1 MKNRD
6 VVNILGFMIIL
17 LVIVVMYFFRYK
29 SNLISDNVMN
39 KTWYRYD
46 YTTGYYEKIIFNKN
60 SVNYYKPVK
69 GNETTEY
76 DGCKKYNY
84 NKKNTEFSLDCGLK
98 IKYLNY
104 NDDRLLLKINN
115 NDRAFYLNVE
125 DSLNHEFEAY
135 FGKTIYEY
143 KKEKMQA
150 KDFIKINEAKL
161 FEIIKNNEYSKI
173 VFIGNKCSSI
183 DCTLVL
189 DVMEKWI
196 STTEN
201 VYYFDINDMND
212 KVIKKLNEIDKS
224 LGLTIDYYD
233 NIYPKVIISNN
244 NKIVDKY
251 DVICSGFNCKKYYSN
266 EF

>member
-1 MKNRD
+1 
-6 VVNILGFMIIL
+6 
-17 LVIVVMYFFRYK
+17 
-29 SNLISDNVMN
+29 
-39 KTWYRYD
+39 
-46 YTTGYYEKIIFNKN
+46 
-60 SVNYYKPVK
+60 
-69 GNETTEY
+69 
-76 DGCKKYNY
+76 
-84 NKKNTEFSLDCGLK
+84 
-98 IKYLNY
+98 
-104 NDDRLLLKINN
+104 
-115 NDRAFYLNVE
+115 
-125 DSLNHEFEAY
+125 
-135 FGKTIYEY
+135 
-143 KKEKMQA
+143 MQA

-183 DCTLVL
+183 DCILVL